1 MFLLGL
7 KLSLVLVLVLGF
19 TRHPVEGICSMEH
32 CTDSTRCLL
41 SKDQRSCKCTIGYY
55 GDQCD
60 KNAQIKVMCGRNY
73 IGIGVLQDF
82 FEYHNVPLE
91 SLHLPNK
98 SCRAQRAVVNGVPF
112 YVSRIA
118 RDKYLACGGKPLEKN
133 FTHISYS
140 LSLLSDPQVVGNIIR
155 NPVIKM
161 DFRCVYPYV
170 RRISLPFPV
179 VPFTAETVM
188 RIAELDATIQMM
200 LYTDHS
206 YTKAYSSAPTIELRD
221 KVYVEV
227 MVTEPADFFLLR
239 INECWATQFP
249 QPNATEGLLHT
260 LLLNGCVND
269 KTVSFHNVSA
279 GQSGRNGE
287 TSTIRYSFDMFRFTA
302 EPHDLFLHC
311 TVQLCEPDDH
321 QSCTPNCN
329 SISKREAV
337 RADLSDGILS
347 YGPIRIEMPDRPHS
361 SILMTVV
368 LPVVAVWT
376 VGCFLIILITVAK
389 AGSRRLRQM
398 EEH

>member
-1 MFLLGL
+1 MILLGL

-19 TRHPVEGICSMEH
+19 TRHPVEGICSVEY
-32 CTDSTRCLL
+32 CTDRTRCLL
-41 SKDQRSCKCTIGYY
+41 SKDQSSCKCTIGYY

-73 IGIGVLQDF
+73 IGIGALQDF
-82 FEYHNVPLE
+82 FEYHNMPLE

-98 SCRAQRAVVNGVPF
+98 SCRAQRAVIDGVPF
-112 YVSRIA
+112 YVSRITK
-118 RDKYLACGGKPLEKN
+118 DEYLACGGKPLEKN

-140 LSLLSDPQVVGNIIR
+140 LSLLSDPQVIGNIIR
-155 NPVIKM
+155 NPLIRM
-161 DFRCVYPYV
+161 DYRCVYPYI

-179 VPFTAETVM
+179 VPFTVETVM
-188 RIAELDATIQMM
+188 RVAELDATIQMM

-227 MVTEPADFFLLR
+227 TVTDPADFFLLR
-239 INECWATQFP
+239 INECWATQFS

-302 EPHDLFLHC
+302 EPHDLYLHC

-347 YGPIRIEMPDRPHS
+347 YGPIRIEMPDTPRS
-361 SILMTVV
+361 SILTTVV
-368 LPVVAVWT
+368 LPVGVVWT